1 MTLESLITIGAT
13 IIAVVSAPFIFM
25 WKQMINRVEQLEKK
39 QQETYSKEE
48 TRLLIEDMKS
58 DVKED
63 LSEVKTRLDKIIDK
77 LMNQ

>member
-1 MTLESLITIGAT
+1 
-13 IIAVVSAPFIFM
+13 
-25 WKQMINRVEQLEKK
+25 MINRVEQLERK